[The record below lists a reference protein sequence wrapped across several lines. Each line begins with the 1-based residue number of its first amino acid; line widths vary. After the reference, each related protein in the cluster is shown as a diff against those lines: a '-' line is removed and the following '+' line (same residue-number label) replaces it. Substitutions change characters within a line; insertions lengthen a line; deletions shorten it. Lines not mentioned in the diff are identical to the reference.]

1 MQTLRVHLLL
11 VVTLFFVVG
20 PVSWAEKTS
29 VSSVAVTP
37 YGGLA
42 LFELK
47 GDLGTSTGV
56 LNQRLMGGLAV
67 DLGRG
72 KWRVETGLGYLQ
84 AGSGGTGKIG
94 ILPYTYEARSDFL
107 FIPVVGKFVISS
119 EPFSSLFVKGGIAG
133 AYLLRSEFEIRAL
146 GRSATE
152 DVTDKATRADWFF
165 TLGLGGRFNLTDE
178 WDWQLELNYL
188 QSQSDASDGE
198 GRSIYQGFVLLTGFS
213 FRIPDEPLPVKSRGA
228 IPNPQ

>member
-1 MQTLRVHLLL
+1 MRISRAHFLLL
-11 VVTLFFVVG
+11 AILALLAR
-20 PVSWAEKTS
+20 PVSWGAS
-29 VSSVAVTP
+29 GPVSSVAVTP

-47 GDLGTSTGV
+47 GELGTSTGR
-56 LNQRLMGGLAV
+56 LDQRLIGGLSV

-72 KWRVETGLGYLQ
+72 RWRFETGIGYLQ

-107 FIPVVGKFVISS
+107 LIPLVGKLVFSS
-119 EPFSSLFVKGGIAG
+119 EPFSSLFIKGGVFG
-133 AYLLRSEFEIRAL
+133 AYLLRSELEIMAL

-152 DVTDKATRADWFF
+152 DVTDKTTRADWFF
-165 TLGLGGRFNLTDE
+165 NLGVGGRFNLTGE
-178 WDWQLELNYL
+178 WDWNLEFNYL
-188 QSQSDASDGE
+188 QSQSDASDGA
-198 GRSIYQGFVLLTGFS
+198 GRTYYQGFALLTGLS
-213 FRIPDEPLPVKSRGA
+213 YQIPDEPLPAKSRGA